1 MVKLYALS
9 YLHQSRRGV
18 VMLAAAAAAAGPP
31 SLFRWAAAKV
41 TCFGGDS
48 YNYGAAHTEALELD

>member
-1 MVKLYALS
+1 
-9 YLHQSRRGV
+9 
-18 VMLAAAAAAAGPP
+18 MLAAAAAAAGPP